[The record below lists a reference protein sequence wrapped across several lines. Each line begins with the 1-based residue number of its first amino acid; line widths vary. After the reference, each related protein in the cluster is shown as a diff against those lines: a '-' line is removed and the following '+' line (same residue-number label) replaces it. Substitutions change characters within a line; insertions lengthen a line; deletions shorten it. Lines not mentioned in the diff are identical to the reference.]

1 MSNEK
6 EKKILKAKIDNKE
19 TKLFKKIEEFYDGF
33 NALFYYILKDPL
45 DNVWWEIISLT
56 IQYVH
61 MLIFIVNGTVSI

>member
-19 TKLFKKIEEFYDGF
+19 TKLFKKIEEIYDGF